1 MIKSDSKVT
10 NKCYFEINFNQII
23 ILQYYS
29 FYYIK

>member
-23 ILQYYS
+23 IKQS
-29 FYYIK
+29 WFPQKI